1 MSALD
6 EVSRLL
12 GRMEQELISLRR
24 DHQTLLA
31 KMDDMKVQLEAAA
44 TAAGSFPSIVATV
57 DRHEALVQKG
67 AGVVVV
73 LTAISTTFGLFA
85 KDIAGWLGKKFGW
98 F

>member
-1 MSALD
+1 MNALD

-24 DHQTLLA
+24 DHQTLLE
-31 KMDDMKVQLEAAA
+31 KMDAMKDQLETAA

-57 DRHEALVQKG
+57 DRHEALVQRG

-73 LTAISTTFGLFA
+73 LAAVSTTFGLFA
-85 KDIAGWLGKKFGW
+85 KDIVGWLTKKLGF
-98 F
+98 